1 MTKDLSWM
9 PLRPQIW
16 LCCLA
21 ERRCTGFRST
31 GLGAATAHHKQAPN
45 MRDAVTS
52 YWHAKDAYDEAERAL
67 ARARAVLTE
76 AERERKKEWDRLVAR
91 AESLSDDE

>member
-1 MTKDLSWM
+1 
-9 PLRPQIW
+9 
-16 LCCLA
+16 
-21 ERRCTGFRST
+21 
-31 GLGAATAHHKQAPN
+31 

-52 YWHAKDAYDEAERAL
+52 YWHAKDAFDEAERAL

-91 AESLSDDE
+91 AESLSDDERTKVAAAQFCGQPR